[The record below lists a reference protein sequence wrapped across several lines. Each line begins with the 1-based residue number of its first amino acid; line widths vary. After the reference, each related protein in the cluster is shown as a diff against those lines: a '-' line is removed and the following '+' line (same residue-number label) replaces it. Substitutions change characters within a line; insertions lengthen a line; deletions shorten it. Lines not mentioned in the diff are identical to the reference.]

1 MTNIAFV
8 DDHPIMLAGLVRLF
22 STGSDL
28 NVIAVGKT
36 AGDIVDIAQTMR
48 PDVMVVD
55 LGMPGSA
62 LEAIAKVTAGGSKT
76 KILAFTASESVDL
89 AVKALESGALGFVLK
104 GSTLEEL
111 RDAIDRVH
119 AGETYINP
127 GFASKVVAALRKE
140 NVRRSVPRV
149 TFSRREEDVLRLLL
163 RAKTNRQIAEE
174 LAISEKTVK
183 HHMTVLI
190 QKLNVRNR
198 IEVLLAAQEMASSGT
213 LTETDRSA

>member
-36 AGDIVDIAQTMR
+36 SSDIVDIALTMR

-55 LGMPGSA
+55 LNMPGNA
-62 LEAIAKVTAGGSKT
+62 LEAIAKVTSSNSKT
-76 KILAFTASESVDL
+76 KIVAFTGSESVDL

-104 GSTLEEL
+104 GSSLEEL
-111 RDAIDRVH
+111 RDAIDRVY
-119 AGETYINP
+119 AGETYITP
-127 GFASKVVAALRKE
+127 GFASKVVSALRKE

-163 RAKTNRQIAEE
+163 RAKTNRQIADE